1 MRYRGFKRALV
12 STISNGMLGDFSG
25 LYRRVGEQKRP
36 VQLIWGCQDSTI
48 TFEDIQI
55 IQESMPDVEFHLFTD
70 GGHLTHFEKPEAVNP
85 ILIKFLNNGSE

>member
-12 STISNGMLGDFSG
+12 STFINGMLGDFSG

-48 TFEDIQI
+48 SFDEIQI
-55 IQESMPDVEFHLFTD
+55 ILESMPDVEFHPFAD
-70 GGHLTHFEKPEAVNP
+70 GGHLTHFENPNDVNP
-85 ILIKFLNNGSE
+85 ILTNFLNDGSE